1 MHSVVFPYKL
11 LYRRWLPIIPVL
23 LTWRGLSLRSE
34 AYLDSGAFYSIFKIG
49 VAAQLGVDLSRGKER
64 MFVVADGSFIPARI
78 MKMPIEIGGKRKIAD
93 IAFSDRLN
101 IGFNLLGR
109 KDVFDAFDEVVFK
122 ESSREVEVR
131 WA

>member
-49 VAAQLGVDLSRGKER
+49 VAAQLGLDLSRAKER

-78 MKMPIEIGGKRKIAD
+78 MKVPIEIGGKRKIAD

-109 KDVFDAFDEVVFK
+109 KDVFDAFDEVVFR
-122 ESSREVEVR
+122 EST
-131 WA
+131 

>member
-1 MHSVVFPYKL
+1 VHSVVFPYKL

-49 VAAQLGVDLSRGKER
+49 VAAQLGLDLSRAKER

-78 MKMPIEIGGKRKIAD
+78 MKVPIEIGGKRKIAD

-109 KDVFDAFDEVVFK
+109 KDVFDAFDEVVFR